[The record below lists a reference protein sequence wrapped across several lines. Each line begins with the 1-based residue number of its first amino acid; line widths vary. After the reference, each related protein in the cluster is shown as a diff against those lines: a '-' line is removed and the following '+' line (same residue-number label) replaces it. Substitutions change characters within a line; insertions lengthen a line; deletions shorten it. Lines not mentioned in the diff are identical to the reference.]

1 MGYSQAW
8 AGGLWA
14 MVGGLSIFC
23 GVIWGSISDK
33 IGRGKGAALG
43 GYLADTTQS
52 LTTPFLVAGAIS
64 LTGMIFSLYL
74 KKPAID
80 Q

>member
-1 MGYSQAW
+1 
-8 AGGLWA
+8 
-14 MVGGLSIFC
+14 
-23 GVIWGSISDK
+23 
-33 IGRGKGAALG
+33 
-43 GYLADTTQS
+43 